1 MAKLEKRVRVLEAEV
16 KALKK
21 QSGDISTKPKTE
33 TVEETKEEEQEEFCT
48 IV

>member
-21 QSGDISTKPKTE
+21 KSGDISAVPNTE
-33 TVEETKEEEQEEFCT
+33 LVEETKEEEQEEFCT